1 MMTMKPLPLILAAAL
16 LGGCSLAPDYLR
28 PEAQSINEWQSAEQQ
43 DQVSSADTGWRDL
56 FADPAL
62 QQVVTLALESNQDLQ
77 IALLNVER
85 YQAQYRIQRS
95 DLFPSISADGGGTR
109 QRIPTTYSGAG
120 ESNISSQYSATVGL
134 TSYELDLFGRVRSL
148 KQQALEEFLAQQQTQ
163 LSTQLTLVANVT
175 NAYLTL
181 VADEDQL
188 KLARETRDIEAD
200 NLELVSKRY
209 DLGVASELELS
220 QARASYED
228 AEVRLAQYQRLTKL
242 DRNALTQLVGTSLPA
257 DWSPAESLQ
266 SVAIGDVQ
274 AGMSSELL
282 NRRPDIL
289 AAEYQLRGANA
300 NIGAAKAAFFPSISL
315 TANAGTMSS
324 DLDNL
329 FDHGS
334 DTWLFAPSISLPIFN
349 AGRLNAQLDTA
360 EIDRDIALAEYQ
372 KSIQTAFTEVSDAI
386 AERDGYAQQ
395 LESQQRA
402 EAAYQRYF
410 EIAEQRY
417 RNGVD
422 SMLTRLDAQRNL
434 VTSQQASITAQLSLL
449 QSKVDLYRALGGG
462 WKETT
467 ETTETPAAAETAE

>member
-1 MMTMKPLPLILAAAL
+1 MMMIKPLPVILAAAL

-28 PEAQSINEWQSAEQQ
+28 PEAQSINEWQSADQSG
-43 DQVSSADTGWRDL
+43 QVSSADTGWRDL
-56 FADPAL
+56 FADPAM
-62 QQVVTLALESNQDLQ
+62 QQVVDLALDNNQDLQ

-95 DLFPSISADGGGTR
+95 ELFPSISADGGGTR

-120 ESNISSQYSATVGL
+120 ESSISSQYSATVGL

-163 LSTQLTLVANVT
+163 LSTQLTLVANVA
-175 NAYLTL
+175 NAYLNL
-181 VADEDQL
+181 VADNDQL
-188 KLARETRDIEAD
+188 KLAMETRDIEAD
-200 NLELVSKRY
+200 NLDLVEKRY
-209 DLGVASELELS
+209 NLGVASELELS

-242 DRNALTQLVGTSLPA
+242 DRNALTLLVGTQLPQN
-257 DWSPAESLQ
+257 WTPSESLQ
-266 SVAIGDVQ
+266 SVAIGEVQ
-274 AGMSSELL
+274 AGLTSELI

-349 AGRLNAQLDTA
+349 AGRLSAQLDTS
-360 EIDRDIALAEYQ
+360 EIDRDIALAQYQ
-372 KSIQTAFTEVSDAI
+372 QSIQTAFTEVSDAI

-395 LESQQRA
+395 LQSQQRA
-402 EAAYQRYF
+402 EEAYQRYF

-434 VTSQQASITAQLSLL
+434 VSSQQASITARLSLL
-449 QSKVDLYRALGGG
+449 QSRVDLYRALGGG
-462 WKETT
+462 WKENT
-467 ETTETPAAAETAE
+467 ETAATPTADAAAQ